1 MDYQYVKNALY
12 DKDTIKKLFEKYNC
26 SEEFTDY
33 LAESLIM
40 LYNAM
45 AYFFCTNEEAR
56 IYTEGKEDIL
66 VTKLNEAIETQIAFI
81 PHKFRTIEILEP
93 HQQTLKLLSEKTR
106 LDVIR
111 SLLGPEYDSRFD
123 PLYHEITKDKD
134 E

>member
-33 LAESLIM
+33 LAESLVM
-40 LYNAM
+40 LYGAM
-45 AYFFCTNEEAR
+45 AYFFCTNEESKK
-56 IYTEGKEDIL
+56 YTDGKEDIL

-81 PHKFRTIEILEP
+81 PHNSRTTELLEP
-93 HQQTLKLLSEKTR
+93 HLMTIKLLPERTR

-111 SLLGPEYDSRFD
+111 SLLGEEYDSRFD
-123 PLYHEITKDKD
+123 AIYLSITKDKD
-134 E
+134 K